1 MKFSSSFRSSQNY
14 KDSLMTFGTLSFGL
28 RTRQLLATHAEVG
41 YCKQNCRFRFFRLL
55 IGSETI
61 ISPTLQIAPTGL
73 LSIPNR
79 ALVVYTHNFSH
90 RGRLYA
96 MALAILLEDNNLG
109 YSSVIHCF
117 MDFSMGT
124 ASC

>member
-61 ISPTLQIAPTGL
+61 ISPTLQIAPTWLLSMFRFPSCRYTFSLSQRARVYCNAMPNGL
-73 LSIPNR
+73 L
-79 ALVVYTHNFSH
+79 
-90 RGRLYA
+90 GRLLVSCA
-96 MALAILLEDNNLG
+96 CRMPC
-109 YSSVIHCF
+109 SVFRIGIF
-117 MDFSMGT
+117 
-124 ASC
+124 